1 MEEIPKKPI
10 TVIFRYGDAIVSVT
24 RDSKERPK
32 PRKPSGQKE
41 VQNDN
46 PVSPISSSD
55 NNALPTH

>member
-1 MEEIPKKPI
+1 MEEGSKKPI

-32 PRKPSGQKE
+32 PHKPSGQKE

-46 PVSPISSSD
+46 QNVSDRD
-55 NNALPTH
+55 NGKVPTS